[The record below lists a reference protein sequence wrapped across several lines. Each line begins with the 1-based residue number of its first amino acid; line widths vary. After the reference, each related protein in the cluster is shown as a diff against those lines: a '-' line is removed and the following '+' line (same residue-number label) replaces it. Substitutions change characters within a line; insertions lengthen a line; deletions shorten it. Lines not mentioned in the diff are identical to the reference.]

1 MLAQIPHPLL
11 KVLILPLATLL
22 YEAAGEDM
30 KAAWENAIESV
41 KLFEPRSQQEVCA
54 AIRTLIFNIQAN
66 QAAAQA
72 STPGLSPS
80 LAARIRTG
88 ANVLARQADKAEHR
102 LQQLRAARLK
112 TQEPAPESSK
122 PAPQTN
128 QDYRQRN
135 LEKKLAK
142 RQEREAR
149 LQAQAASHPTAPEI
163 NA

>member
-22 YEAAGEDM
+22 YEACGEDM
-30 KAAWENAIESV
+30 KAAWENAIASV
-41 KLFEPRSQQEVCA
+41 KLFEPKSQQEVCA
-54 AIRTLIFNIQAN
+54 AIRILIFNIQAN

-72 STPGLSPS
+72 STQGLSPS

-102 LQQLRAARLK
+102 LQQLRASRLK
-112 TQEPAPESSK
+112 TQQQVPDSPKPELAPS
-122 PAPQTN
+122 N

-149 LQAQAASHPTAPEI
+149 LQAQAASLPNGA
-163 NA
+163 